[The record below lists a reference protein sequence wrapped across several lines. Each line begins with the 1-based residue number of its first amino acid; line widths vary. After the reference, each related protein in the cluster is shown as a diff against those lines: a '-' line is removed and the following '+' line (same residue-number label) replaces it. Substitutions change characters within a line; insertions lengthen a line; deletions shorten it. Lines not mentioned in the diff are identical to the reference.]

1 MEYTMWENTPLK
13 WHKFL
18 TYVALPLSTAL
29 SILLLI
35 VYVRDMVSHHWMWDE
50 TMTALSWLDIYY
62 AIARSVLSVVALLG
76 CLPKRRRWYGPK
88 CVIALYFS
96 AAAYSLL
103 CAILYSHFGT
113 PQDMIYQQ
121 FGTIVSC
128 SVTGILTFIYYK
140 KRKRLFSFGA
150 IQSKTYKTGCLAE
163 AKNILS
169 ESNEEEPENSVALLL
184 KIQNDNQSKQSNA
197 SVINQPPKKGKTVS
211 FWVAIILGIVCAI
224 CVIVCIVVVLNST
237 HQISSLQAE
246 NEKLKGDVEYQRNFR
261 NDAEKENREL
271 REELTDMNNSL
282 RPLSSRLE
290 EVLPEYYFYH
300 DGAVIVTEYGTKYHT
315 YGCQYLDGKT
325 YWIYNVELAVYEG
338 YTPCSVCNPP
348 AL

>member
-35 VYVRDMVSHHWMWDE
+35 VYVRDMVSHHWMWDG

-140 KRKRLFSFGA
+140 KRKRLFSLGV
-150 IQSKTYKTGCLAE
+150 IQSKTYKAGGLVE

-169 ESNEEEPENSVALLL
+169 ESNEEEPENSVELLM
-184 KIQNDNQSKQSNA
+184 KIQNDNESKRSDT
-197 SVINQPPKKGKTVS
+197 SIINQPPKKGKTVP
-211 FWVAIILGIVCAI
+211 FWVVIVLAVLCVVCAI
-224 CVIVCIVVVLNST
+224 VSAF
-237 HQISSLQAE
+237 SFFSLQ
-246 NEKLKGDVEYQRNFR
+246 LKSEQ
-261 NDAEKENREL
+261 
-271 REELTDMNNSL
+271 
-282 RPLSSRLE
+282 LE
-290 EVLPEYYFYH
+290 ETQTLLGMSEKNYDSLSERYGSVKAQKDAMQSELNFWENS
-300 DGAVIVTEYGTKYHT
+300 AVIVTQYGEKYHT
-315 YGCQYLDGKT
+315 YGCQYVEGRT
-325 YWIYNVELAVYEG
+325 YWIYNVEAAISRGYE
-338 YTPCSVCNPP
+338 PCSVCNPP
-348 AL
+348 RP